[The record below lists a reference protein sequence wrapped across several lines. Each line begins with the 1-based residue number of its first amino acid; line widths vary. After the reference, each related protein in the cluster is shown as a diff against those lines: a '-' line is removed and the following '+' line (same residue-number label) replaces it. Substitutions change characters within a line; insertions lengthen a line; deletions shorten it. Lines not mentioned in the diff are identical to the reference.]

1 MACNRGDPR
10 RRGVSVAR
18 QWEMACGSTEYY
30 EVAPLDEPVVDK
42 LLCFLS
48 EAFYAERRNIMLVY
62 VTGGLGD

>member
-30 EVAPLDEPVVDK
+30 EVALLDEPVDDK
-42 LLCFLS
+42 HDYSQAKHLS
-48 EAFYAERRNIMLVY
+48 ERRIIRLVS
-62 VTGGLGD
+62 VTGGLDD

>member
-30 EVAPLDEPVVDK
+30 EVALLDE
-42 LLCFLS
+42 
-48 EAFYAERRNIMLVY
+48 LVY
-62 VTGGLGD
+62 VTGGLDD